1 MINSLGTQRII
12 GKYAVKCQ
20 PCEIKCN
27 SRFWTCIRDVRGGAF
42 SSGAGRGEDKNSRG
56 VYQLQLG
63 SRCKQI
69 DCAEAVKH
77 VSVFGKLSLT
87 EVNISP

>member
-42 SSGAGRGEDKNSRG
+42 SSGAGRGGAKERVNQLIQKFDKSACIVMEIFV
-56 VYQLQLG
+56 VYYDVL
-63 SRCKQI
+63 I
-69 DCAEAVKH
+69 NE
-77 VSVFGKLSLT
+77 
-87 EVNISP
+87 NIISSHF